1 VSEIDKDID
10 KAAERLKDGT
20 PDPNPARVKN
30 PSYHVF
36 VYIDEH
42 GVDGWRQITDDTN
55 PVSAPSRKEAIKA
68 VAPSTSGR
76 FLVIPAKEF
85 VPITRKTRTETVDEF
100 S

>member
-1 VSEIDKDID
+1 VSDIGKDLD
-10 KAAERLKDGT
+10 GAARRLKDGT

-36 VYIDEH
+36 VYIDDH
-42 GVDGWRQITDDTN
+42 GVDGWRQITDETN
-55 PVSAPSRKEAIKA
+55 PVSASSRKEAIKA

-85 VPITRKTRTETVDEF
+85 VPISRKTRTETVDDWE
-100 S
+100 